1 MNFFEFV
8 NRKQRE
14 SIKHLKI
21 IKKMLE
27 QSNVKV
33 QGFLDDENPYIF
45 VKNPLKEKLEFEGI
59 RIYQIGEMIA
69 YRVQR
74 EKDTEPYGKSYLL
87 DLEDMFN
94 DFMSEN
100 IEEEKA
106 GEMVVNGVINEL
118 KKFFEKSVEAESK
131 AQDRDPGVIMPSIIT
146 GTSYGGSVLNNAT

>member
-8 NRKQRE
+8 DRKQRE

-33 QGFLDDENPYIF
+33 DDFLDNENPYIF

-59 RIYQIGEMIA
+59 RIFQIGEMIA

-87 DLEDMFN
+87 DLEEMFN
-94 DFMSEN
+94 DYMSEN

-106 GEMVVNGVINEL
+106 GEMVINGVVKEL
-118 KKFFEKSVEAESK
+118 RKFFEKSFEAEGK
-131 AQDRDPGVIMPSIIT
+131 LNDVDPGVILPASIT
-146 GTSYGGSVLNNAT
+146 GTSYSGNLFNKFM

>member
-14 SIKHLKI
+14 SIKHLKL

-33 QGFLDDENPYIF
+33 NDFLDDENPYIF
-45 VKNPLKEKLEFEGI
+45 VKNPLKDRLEFEGI

-87 DLEDMFN
+87 DLEEMFN

-100 IEEEKA
+100 VEEEKA
-106 GEMVVNGVINEL
+106 GEMVINGVIEEL
-118 KKFFEKSVEAESK
+118 KKFFEKSADAENK
-131 AQDRDPGVIMPSIIT
+131 IQDRDPGVIMPSVVT
-146 GTSYGGSVLNNAT
+146 GTNYGGSVFNKYV